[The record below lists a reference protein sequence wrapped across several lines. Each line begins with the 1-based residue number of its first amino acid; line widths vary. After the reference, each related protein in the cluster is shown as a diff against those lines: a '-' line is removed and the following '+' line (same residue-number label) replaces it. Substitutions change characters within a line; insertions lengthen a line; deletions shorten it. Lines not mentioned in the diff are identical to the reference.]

1 MYFGGNM
8 SKKTIVLQAV
18 GLTKQYRGHKVIN
31 RISLTGYSSE
41 ILGILGQKGDG
52 KTTII
57 KIVTGLLKKEEG
69 TIIIGGYDLDYNYKD
84 AIKEIG
90 VLVNLPHLSE
100 HLTGLE
106 NLYRSAKARKV
117 GKEQLEKV
125 EVLISSHL
133 DLTMKVKS
141 YSIEMKLILS
151 IGISLLNNPKLIVLD
166 EPTKDYNPIATRK
179 VREFLKII
187 SHDQGIGIIVSSTM
201 LWEME
206 KLCDRVMIL
215 SKGVNLGTIC
225 IKELLDKDRNLED
238 FYLEQSCYYERKM
251 NVAEKGCTV

>member
-1 MYFGGNM
+1 M
-8 SKKTIVLQAV
+8 SKKTIVLQVV
-18 GLTKQYRGHKVIN
+18 GLTKQYRGHKVVN

-57 KIVTGLLKKEEG
+57 KMVTGLLKKEEG
-69 TIIIGGYDLDYNYKD
+69 TIIIGGYDLDYNYED
-84 AIKEIG
+84 AINEIG

-106 NLYRSAKARKV
+106 NLYRFAKARKV
-117 GKEQLEKV
+117 GEEQLVNVKLLV
-125 EVLISSHL
+125 SSQI
-133 DLTMKVKS
+133 DLYKKVKN
-141 YSIEMKLILS
+141 YSTEMKLILS
-151 IGISLLNNPKLIVLD
+151 IGISLLSNPKLIVLD
-166 EPTKDYNPIATRK
+166 EPTKEYNPIATRK

-187 SHDQGIGIIVSSTM
+187 SHEQGIGIVVSSTM

-215 SKGVNLGTIC
+215 SKGVNLGTIN

-238 FYLEQSCYYERKM
+238 FYLEQSNYYERKM
-251 NVAEKGCTV
+251 NVVEKGCIV